1 MSGEGEVSP
10 GVEEQDITA
19 ETVHDA
25 SPAPGPNVKRCQV
38 RHFVNYTFRHYI
50 LWNICVQFIIIN

>member
-1 MSGEGEVSP
+1 MSGEGEVST
-10 GVEEQDITA
+10 GVEEQDIAA

-38 RHFVNYTFRHYI
+38 RHFVAHSSCCP
-50 LWNICVQFIIIN
+50 ICACSFYVIIMP